1 MTADSFKLFK
11 GVLSRKMSYLLYV
24 SELNTSS
31 TFQKY
36 IFLNYA
42 AKTASYEISMV
53 IITTQGC
60 QCVHLL
66 YSGTFFV
73 CFVQKGFYL
82 IMG

>member
-11 GVLSRKMSYLLYV
+11 GVISRKMSYLLYV
-24 SELNTSS
+24 WELNTSS
-31 TFQKY
+31 TLQKY
-36 IFLNYA
+36 IFLNY

-60 QCVHLL
+60 QCVHVL
-66 YSGTFFV
+66 YFGTFFV
-73 CFVQKGFYL
+73 CFLPKGFYL